1 MYPVF
6 VNKFRFIR
14 FQAMAT
20 VIMSVK
26 GRYPYCLQRS
36 KSRRRNTLSTWTFR
50 HKKTHWYSFHFTYL
64 LKHSCRYLRSHTV
77 LSFTSKIRLT
87 EICANFL
94 QCLSV
99 GVFNVSPNIDYFIQN
114 LHLLHGHTRD
124 LGLQKMFLLF
134 YILWLGS
141 GNTMSF
147 HSFVNTPRI
156 FHVDTL

>member
-20 VIMSVK
+20 VITSVK

-36 KSRRRNTLSTWTFR
+36 KSRRRNTQSTWTFR

-64 LKHSCRYLRSHTV
+64 LKHSCSYLRSHTV

-114 LHLLHGHTRD
+114 LHLLHEHTRD

-134 YILWLGS
+134 YI
-141 GNTMSF
+141 F
-147 HSFVNTPRI
+147 
-156 FHVDTL
+156 

>member
-87 EICANFL
+87 ELCANFL
-94 QCLSV
+94 HCLSYV
-99 GVFNVSPNIDYFIQN
+99 FRLGVLTYRQTWTISYRTSIFCMGTLEV
-114 LHLLHGHTRD
+114 
-124 LGLQKMFLLF
+124 LGFKKC
-134 YILWLGS
+134 S
-141 GNTMSF
+141 
-147 HSFVNTPRI
+147 
-156 FHVDTL
+156 

>member
-124 LGLQKMFLLF
+124 LGLQKMF
-134 YILWLGS
+134 
-141 GNTMSF
+141 
-147 HSFVNTPRI
+147 
-156 FHVDTL
+156 